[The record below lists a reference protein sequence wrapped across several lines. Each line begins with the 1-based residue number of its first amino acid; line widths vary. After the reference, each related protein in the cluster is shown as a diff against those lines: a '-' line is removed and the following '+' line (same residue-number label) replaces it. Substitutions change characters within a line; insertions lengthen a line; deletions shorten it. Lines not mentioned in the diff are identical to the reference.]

1 MKILRTLT
9 ILFVFYVWAA
19 AITYAHGQTV
29 PTEVKQ
35 AMAASLVASNSP
47 SGADTKG
54 GFHEG
59 GVNMKATEFSQLL
72 SELSACVEA
81 SAWSKG
87 KSLSA
92 AWKDSKR
99 GDWMLWLCGRMADK
113 PGWPTR
119 KEVVLAACDCAEL
132 ALKHVPA
139 GEDRPRKCIETVRA
153 WAAGTA
159 TLDDVLTARRAAAA
173 NAADA
178 YAAYAADAYAY
189 AAYATDAAAY
199 TAYATDAAYAA
210 DAAAYA
216 TDATDNRVRAKT
228 LAKCADLVRDRLQ
241 IPGGRTRSACAAVM
255 GWRF

>member
-1 MKILRTLT
+1 
-9 ILFVFYVWAA
+9 
-19 AITYAHGQTV
+19 
-29 PTEVKQ
+29 
-35 AMAASLVASNSP
+35 
-47 SGADTKG
+47 
-54 GFHEG
+54 
-59 GVNMKATEFSQLL
+59 MKATEFSQLL
-72 SELSACVEA
+72 SELGACVEA

-92 AWKDSKR
+92 AWKDSNR

-159 TLDDVLTARRAAAA
+159 TLDDVLTARRAAAVY
-173 NAADA
+173 AADA
-178 YAAYAADAYAY
+178 YAAYAADAYAADAYAASY
-189 AAYATDAAAY
+189 AAYAAYTAAY
-199 TAYATDAAYAA
+199 AAYATDAAYAA
-210 DAAAYA
+210 DYAASYTAAYAAYSAAAYTAYA

-241 IPGGRTRSACAAVM
+241 IPGGLTMLLRKGSRDNNMQHKAKHV
-255 GWRF
+255 GWRR